1 MSLSRAYFELQPIN
15 NVVEFSF
22 DAGQDV
28 INFIVPSVNN
38 AMLDSLQLSGTLQV
52 NTGSATPYEP
62 GDIVPGDTVASQEI
76 GVDNVIGIHGAISK
90 IELNSRRA
98 NTSLEQQL
106 NYDIV
111 AKVDRAATLNEED
124 ANVGEND
131 NMNCGS

>member
-52 NTGSATPYEP
+52 NTATSTPYQP
-62 GDIVPGDTVASQEI
+62 GDIIIGDNTTSKEF

-90 IELNSRRA
+90 MILLLRLIEPPHLMKKMLMLVK
-98 NTSLEQQL
+98 T
-106 NYDIV
+106 II
-111 AKVDRAATLNEED
+111 
-124 ANVGEND
+124 
-131 NMNCGS
+131 